1 MKTKTIYSFAA
12 ALLLTAGIAT
22 AQTPTP
28 PVQPTPG
35 TNFNTVNP
43 AYGSQITNTAIPD
56 PLRSTLQGTQ
66 YKGWENGTMY
76 FNQSTNQYSLQM
88 PAPIGTTPAVNPM
101 APTTPTT
108 PAPTTPTTPNPMG
121 GLQTQPT
128 SPSSPAVATPVTI
141 YRFDQNGKLIPQ
153 SKPDNE

>member
-12 ALLLTAGIAT
+12 ALLLTAGMAI

-35 TNFNTVNP
+35 VNYNTTTP
-43 AYGSQITNTAIPD
+43 AYGSPINNTSIPD

-88 PAPIGTTPAVNPM
+88 PAAISTTPAVNPL
-101 APTTPTT
+101 APAT
-108 PAPTTPTTPNPMG
+108 PAPTTPATPNPMG
-121 GLQTQPT
+121 GLQTQPA
-128 SPSSPAVATPVTI
+128 SPSSPAVAAPVTI

-153 SKPDNE
+153 SKPDNN